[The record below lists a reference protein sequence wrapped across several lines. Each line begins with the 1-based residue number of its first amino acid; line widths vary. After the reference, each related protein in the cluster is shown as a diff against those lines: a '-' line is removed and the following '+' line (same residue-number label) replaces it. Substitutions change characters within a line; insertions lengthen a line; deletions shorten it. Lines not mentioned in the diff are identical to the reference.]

1 MQTAN
6 GMELDIL
13 GIGSVER
20 LCVEPIGAFE
30 AERLAEG
37 SAPEER
43 GVTRD
48 VLDSVRQVRQAIL
61 QAARSD
67 EAKPSFRHRSRGL
80 SSHDVLDA
88 LVGGGAR
95 GLRDPVV
102 REASVEC
109 ADHTGRHQEAAA
121 DAVRVA
127 LHEEHRAPDAREDE
141 MAQAAEEHRVSTQP
155 FRALLLEPRL
165 AQQVQ
170 ACAAR
175 LLVGKSLLRLLFQG
189 LSNAR
194 PLRLSHLLLAHL
206 GSASTEKDDRQVEVD
221 VLHVLVRIVRPL
233 LELVQ
238 LLTDLHRIIPRLH
251 ARHAI
256 ELKVLLPLLIQPE
269 VAAYLHLEIAKCEP
283 IVRAELERVSLL
295 AWLPTRPVC
304 RCLAFSQLTLLF
316 LRDR

>member
-1 MQTAN
+1 
-6 GMELDIL
+6 
-13 GIGSVER
+13 
-20 LCVEPIGAFE
+20 
-30 AERLAEG
+30 
-37 SAPEER
+37 
-43 GVTRD
+43 
-48 VLDSVRQVRQAIL
+48 
-61 QAARSD
+61 
-67 EAKPSFRHRSRGL
+67 
-80 SSHDVLDA
+80 
-88 LVGGGAR
+88 
-95 GLRDPVV
+95 
-102 REASVEC
+102 
-109 ADHTGRHQEAAA
+109 
-121 DAVRVA
+121 
-127 LHEEHRAPDAREDE
+127 

-155 FRALLLEPRL
+155 FRALLLEPLL

-175 LLVGKSLLRLLFQG
+175 LLVGKSLLRFLFQG

-194 PLRLSHLLLAHL
+194 PLLRFVRLLFDHL
-206 GSASTEKDDRQVEVD
+206 GSASTEKDDRQVEID
-221 VLHVLVRIVRPL
+221 VLHVLVRIVRPP

-304 RCLAFSQLTLLF
+304 RSLAFLQDFLTLLF
-316 LRDR
+316 LHNR